1 MQWIKDGTVHRLPS
15 KVFVNNDDVT
25 KGHKGSVNSVLM
37 FFTNMH
43 LVRKIL
49 LKEKQIH
56 FLQRNFLNK
65 FLLDQESYILLN
77 GFKKAIDK

>member
-49 LKEKQIH
+49 LEEKQIH

-65 FLLDQESYILLN
+65 FLLDQEPYM
-77 GFKKAIDK
+77 